1 MDGWKTSLLSIKL
14 AILVFFLTPH
24 VTSAQKGHLLI
35 PDDIIIQ
42 HGGSIGYFSG
52 GVGYEIFRNKK
63 GNIDLLYGHVPA
75 GKGGRLD
82 IITAKFAYRPFSFPI
97 KDLAVFYPANPG
109 AFVSYTFGEDLSL
122 YFDRDQYVKGYY
134 GWSEAVRTHIS
145 LSNELEINSK
155 SLFDNEK
162 VKAIVLYSEFNASDL
177 YLISWATNR
186 RAISFFEVFKLGIG
200 ARIKF

>member
-1 MDGWKTSLLSIKL
+1 M
-14 AILVFFLTPH
+14 
-24 VTSAQKGHLLI
+24 
-35 PDDIIIQ
+35 
-42 HGGSIGYFSG
+42 
-52 GVGYEIFRNKK
+52 
-63 GNIDLLYGHVPA
+63 
-75 GKGGRLD
+75 
-82 IITAKFAYRPFSFPI
+82 
-97 KDLAVFYPANPG
+97 
-109 AFVSYTFGEDLSL
+109 SYTFGEDLSL

-186 RAISFFEVFKLGIG
+186 RTISFFEVFKRGTG